1 MRGVLI
7 GNLGVDHG
15 AIECLVLLPVAGVY
29 GRKDCRLREAVLVG
43 LEGGLQV
50 IPADMLR
57 PIVSLSEV
65 GEEGRGAVELLD
77 IEGLLVPLLK
87 VY

>member
-7 GNLGVDHG
+7 GNLGVNHG

-29 GRKDCRLREAVLVG
+29 GRKDCRAVLVG
-43 LEGGLQV
+43 LERGLQV
-50 IPADMLR
+50 IPANMLR